1 MPVATNNPRCGVCD
15 SKLVKNGKT
24 TAGRTRWRCKSCG
37 SSSTQHREDISRKA
51 QLRAFITWL
60 LGSGSQA
67 SFGGTGRSF
76 RAAVQWCWQIPV
88 TPPAPTGE
96 VHDQIMLDGTYFNG
110 WCVLIAFTGTHVLDW
125 QWCDQEKKIAWQALM
140 KRIPAPRVAI
150 VDGGT
155 GLHAALREDWPE
167 TSVQRCFFHVFQATR
182 RHLTFAPRLPAGR
195 ELMALTKALMR
206 VQDLDQGRAWLS
218 AYSQWEAN
226 WDEFLK
232 HRTYARAGGERPSTI
247 PPTRSWWFTHDRL
260 RRARGL
266 YRQLIRNQN
275 LFVWLDPDLKPADG
289 SKIHRTTSPLEGGP
303 NKAIKELLRTHRG
316 LPPEHARTAVDWLLN
331 SLTETPV
338 DPWTLARAEHWN
350 PPRETTTQET
360 ELEEPE
366 TYGTAFSWEDGN
378 GIQHGWGGR
387 SHR

>member
-1 MPVATNNPRCGVCD
+1 
-15 SKLVKNGKT
+15 
-24 TAGRTRWRCKSCG
+24 
-37 SSSTQHREDISRKA
+37 
-51 QLRAFITWL
+51 
-60 LGSGSQA
+60 
-67 SFGGTGRSF
+67 
-76 RAAVQWCWQIPV
+76 
-88 TPPAPTGE
+88 
-96 VHDQIMLDGTYFNG
+96 MLDGTYFNG

-125 QWCDQEKKIAWQALM
+125 QWCDQEKKIAWQTLM

-167 TSVQRCFFHVFQATR
+167 TRVQRCFFHVFQTTR

-218 AYSQWEAN
+218 AYSQWEAK

-232 HRTYARAGGERPSTI
+232 HRTYASAGGERPSMI
-247 PPTRSWWFTHDRL
+247 APTRSWWFTHDRL
-260 RRARGL
+260 RRARAL

-303 NKAIKELLRTHRG
+303 NKAIKDLLRTRAHSGGLALEFFDRNPGGSLDPRPGRALEPAKENHYPRNGTRG
-316 LPPEHARTAVDWLLN
+316 ARNLRDSIQLGRRQRYPARLGRKKPPMTRPARTHFSAYNPIWAAKIASDEHKDAPALRRRQMVFN
-331 SLTETPV
+331 SFV
-338 DPWTLARAEHWN
+338 
-350 PPRETTTQET
+350 
-360 ELEEPE
+360 
-366 TYGTAFSWEDGN
+366 FF
-378 GIQHGWGGR
+378 R
-387 SHR
+387 SMVRLRHLWWS